1 MVEKDL
7 GKIFVERYLL
17 KSSGKDTSKN
27 AKPKNRKPAVPSSL
41 RFLEIEELRRFA
53 RASLRS
59 AAGAKFRMRQNLR
72 LAVPYRTGREAR
84 YLLNK

>member
-1 MVEKDL
+1 M
-7 GKIFVERYLL
+7 
-17 KSSGKDTSKN
+17 
-27 AKPKNRKPAVPSSL
+27 PSSL
-41 RFLEIEELRRFA
+41 RFFEIEELRRFA

-84 YLLNK
+84 YLPVSTE